1 MTVRGRTRLA
11 LSVLIGSLGLAACS
25 TPAPLAD
32 DTPEGCIADFDA
44 DVDYYPTKTSVEHAE
59 NFSLRYEKSYQ
70 VLTIDEPF
78 PGGSPVTYALVH
90 CGAPT
95 PSLTGDLADATVV
108 TTPIDSLY
116 AESTTHLPLLAQL
129 DRLDVLSGVAN
140 ASRVVNADVRK
151 AIDVGDVV
159 EYGSDTT
166 LDVEQVVADAPDVVM
181 SGGTNKPE
189 YAALRKADVT
199 VVANAEW
206 LEASPLGRA
215 EWLKVMAAL
224 TGEEA
229 AAEKMFERIESGYH
243 DVKDMVADAA
253 TVEVLTGNMWRGT
266 WSVPG
271 GASYQS
277 RLLADAGATH
287 PWADTDDTGSLSL
300 SAEEVAAKAS
310 DIPLWLASTEWR
322 TKDDVTSEDPRYA
335 ELAAMKSG
343 QVWTIAED
351 VGPNGGNGYWE
362 RGVTRPDLVLAD
374 LAAIVHPD
382 RLPGHDFQFYRQVG
396 R

>member
-1 MTVRGRTRLA
+1 MAVRARLA
-11 LSVLIGSLGLAACS
+11 LSVLIGSLSLTACS
-25 TPAPLAD
+25 APTLQAD
-32 DTPEGCIADFDA
+32 DTRDGCIADFDPTA
-44 DVDYYPTKTSVEHAE
+44 DYYPAKSSVEHAE
-59 NFSLRYEKSYQ
+59 NFSLRYEDSYQ
-70 VLTIDEPF
+70 VLTIDEPY
-78 PGGSPVTYALVH
+78 PGGDPATYALVH
-90 CGAPT
+90 CGAPV
-95 PSLTGDLADATVV
+95 PPLTGDLADATVV

-129 DRLDVLSGVAN
+129 ERLDVLSGVAN
-140 ASRVVNADVRK
+140 ASRVVNADVRD
-151 AIDVGDVV
+151 AIDAGDVI

-166 LDVEQVVADAPDVVM
+166 LDVERVVANNPDVVM
-181 SGGTNKPE
+181 SGGTDKPE
-189 YAALRKADVT
+189 YAALRKADIP

-206 LEASPLGRA
+206 LETSPLGRA

-229 AAEKMFERIESGYH
+229 AAAKVFDRIASGYH
-243 DVKDMVADAA
+243 NVKDTVTEAE
-253 TVEVLTGNMWRGT
+253 TVEVLTGSAWQGT

-287 PWADTDDTGSLSL
+287 PWADTDDTGSLSK
-300 SAEEVAAKAS
+300 SAEQVAAKAS

-322 TKDDVTSEDPRYA
+322 TTADITGEDPRYA
-335 ELAAMKSG
+335 ELAAMQSG
-343 QVWTIAED
+343 QVWTIAGD
-351 VGPNGGNGYWE
+351 IGPNGGNGYWE

-382 RLPGHDFQFYRQVG
+382 LLPDHDFQFYRQVG

>member
-1 MTVRGRTRLA
+1 MTVRTRTRLA

-25 TPAPLAD
+25 APAPATS
-32 DTPEGCIADFDA
+32 DTPDDCIADFDPSI
-44 DVDYYPTKTSVEHAE
+44 DYYPTKSSVEHAE

-78 PGGSPVTYALVH
+78 PGGDPVTYALVR

-95 PSLTGDLADATVV
+95 PSLTDDLADATVV

-116 AESTTHLPLLAQL
+116 AESTTHLPLLAEL
-129 DRLDVLSGVAN
+129 DRLDVLTGVAN
-140 ASRVVNADVRK
+140 ASRVVNADVRE
-151 AIDVGDVV
+151 AIDAGSVV

-166 LDVEQVVADAPDVVM
+166 LDVERVVAEAPDVVM
-181 SGGTNKPE
+181 SGGTDKSE
-189 YAALRKADVT
+189 YAALRKADVP

-206 LEASPLGRA
+206 LETSPLGRA
-215 EWLKVMAAL
+215 EWLTVMAAL
-224 TGEEA
+224 TAEETEA
-229 AAEKMFERIESGYH
+229 AKVFDRIESGYH
-243 DVKDMVADAA
+243 DVKDAVADAE
-253 TVEVLTGNMWRGT
+253 TVEVLTGSMWQGT

-287 PWADTDDTGSLSL
+287 PWADTDSTGSLSK
-300 SAEEVAAKAS
+300 SAEQVAATAS
-310 DIPLWLASTEWR
+310 DLPLWLASTEWR

-335 ELAAMKSG
+335 DLAAMKSG

-382 RLPGHDFQFYRQVG
+382 LLPDHDFQFYRQVG